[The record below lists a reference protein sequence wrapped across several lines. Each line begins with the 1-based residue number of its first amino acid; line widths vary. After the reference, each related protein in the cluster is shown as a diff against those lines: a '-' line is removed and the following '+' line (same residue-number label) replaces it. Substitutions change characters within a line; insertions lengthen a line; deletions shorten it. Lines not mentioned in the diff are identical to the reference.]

1 MSLNVPSGPF
11 SQPRQEWKTD
21 LEILLLSKKGVCISK
36 PASHFSLTWHSVS
49 AWESCSYMPE
59 TYQKGG
65 RKILKSYQILR
76 IVTHRGT
83 PSRLGWWVLV
93 CKCSGGDHLIFACM
107 GNIGPVPPL
116 KALRVF
122 GFDCYSH
129 VDTVDLEKFLRTAK
143 KTKLKQL
150 RAA

>member
-1 MSLNVPSGPF
+1 MCLQVPSLSPDRNG
-11 SQPRQEWKTD
+11 RQ
-21 LEILLLSKKGVCISK
+21 
-36 PASHFSLTWHSVS
+36 
-49 AWESCSYMPE
+49 
-59 TYQKGG
+59 
-65 RKILKSYQILR
+65 ILKFSFFQRKGSAFLSQQVTFPLLGIQWALGRAAVTCQRHTKREEGRFWSPAKYCSLLR
-76 IVTHRGT
+76 TQGT
-83 PSRLGWWVLV
+83 PSRFGWWVLV

-129 VDTVDLEKFLRTAK
+129 IDTVDLEKFLRTAK